1 MNIHPFGAV
10 PSAGAANFGLRMT
23 AEAGPE
29 ESGQK
34 VADFLQNEFYVDNSS
49 IRGLTCRGPLQR
61 PEGLDVRHDVLQV
74 KRSLGS
80 CWDIESDTIGF
91 YIDLK
96 DKPLTRRGVLS
107 GVCFLHDPL
116 RRVSTVILRGR

>member
-1 MNIHPFGAV
+1 
-10 PSAGAANFGLRMT
+10 MT

-61 PEGLDVRHDVLQV
+61 PEGLVVRHDVLQV

-80 CWDIESDTIGF
+80 CWDIESDTICF

-107 GVCFLHDPL
+107 AVCFLHDPF
-116 RRVSTVILRGR
+116 RRVLTVILRGRKLLQELCRNTI